1 VGIGQDHSGARGGGV
16 EEEVRRPRV
25 VLVMVECVCADG
37 DVPALELGAE
47 QWAQD
52 LRFRRVMRAA
62 ETTDARAVVVDAT
75 LDVLGEAFRIV
86 GDGLRQG
93 TET

>member
-1 VGIGQDHSGARGGGV
+1 MGVGQGDPGTRGGG

-25 VLVMVECVCADG
+25 VLVMVECVCADV
-37 DVPALELGAE
+37 DVAALELGAE

-52 LRFRRVMRAA
+52 LRFRRVMREA
-62 ETTDARAVVVDAT
+62 ETTDARAVVVDAS
-75 LDVLGEAFRIV
+75 LDVIAEAFRIV
-86 GDGLRQG
+86 GDGLRRG